1 MAAKVIKNGGAYSF
15 QGLNITVTRKPKEPN
30 TLPEEEEEIDDAEEE
45 FEEELDDDEPA
56 NVDAD
61 GAPIVATNGNETPAQ
76 KVAKQQPTVGMF
88 IFLKEIIDIH

>member
-15 QGLNITVTRKPKEPN
+15 QGLNITVTRKPKLPN
-30 TLPEEEEEIDDAEEE
+30 TPPEEEEEIDDAEEE

-61 GAPIVATNGNETPAQ
+61 GAPIVATNGTTSHETPAQ
-76 KVAKQQPTVGMF
+76 NVTKQQPTVGMF
-88 IFLKEIIDIH
+88 RYIH